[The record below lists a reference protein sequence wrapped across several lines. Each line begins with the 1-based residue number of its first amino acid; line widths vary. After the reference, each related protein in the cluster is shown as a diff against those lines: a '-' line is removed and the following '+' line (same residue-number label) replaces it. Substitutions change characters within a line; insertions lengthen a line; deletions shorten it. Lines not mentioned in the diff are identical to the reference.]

1 MEPSAK
7 EKTAFATYSGLYEFR
22 KMPFGLVN
30 APATF
35 QRLMEAVLA
44 GLARDGVLVYLDDV
58 LVVGRTLEEHNR
70 KLSTVFQMIR
80 DAGLRLKPKKC
91 RFAQEEVEYLGH
103 VISAGGVRTDTKK
116 VDAVRNFPTPMDVK
130 ALRSFV
136 GLASYYRRFVP
147 GFSKIAGPLH
157 ALTKKDAPFVWNE
170 ACELSFTK
178 LKDLLTTAPVLAF
191 PDFQK
196 PFILETDASG
206 AGLGAVLGQKQE
218 DGSVRPVAYA
228 SRSLLRHEGNYG
240 ITELEGLGVVWA
252 AKHFRPYL
260 YGHSCVVYTDHEA
273 LRSLLNTP
281 QPSGKLARWGM
292 ALQELDLT
300 IFHRSGKANA
310 NADAL
315 SRCPRPTSD
324 VVELD
329 MPSQVVANLSLEET
343 EDLPAM
349 QRSDPELMV
358 VITYLETG
366 GLPEDE
372 KLARQ
377 VALTRS
383 QHVIEDDVLY
393 RLEGN
398 GTLRVIPPTPLR
410 SKIFQDAHGGRF
422 GAHLSDVKVY
432 SELRRH
438 FWWNGMRT
446 DITRWSR
453 ACLVCATHSTG
464 RKVRPPL
471 PRSLSPDPSIV
482 SGLTLSNFPGQEMV
496 TSMR

>member
-1 MEPSAK
+1 MKKKDGTMRFCVDYRWLNQVTKLDEFPPPRIDDTLDLLAGARHFTTLDMASGYRQVAMEPSAK

-35 QRLMEAVLA
+35 QRLMVAVLA

-70 KLSTVFQMIR
+70 KLSTVFQRIR

-103 VISAGGVRTDTKK
+103 VISAGGVRTDPKK

-147 GFSKIAGPLH
+147 SFSKIAGPLH
-157 ALTKKDAPFVWNE
+157 VLTKKDAPFVWSE
-170 ACELSFTK
+170 ACEVSFTK

-196 PFILETDASG
+196 PFIFETDASG

-228 SRSLLRHEGNYG
+228 SRSLLHHDGNYG
-240 ITELEGLGVVWA
+240 ITELE
-252 AKHFRPYL
+252 
-260 YGHSCVVYTDHEA
+260 
-273 LRSLLNTP
+273 
-281 QPSGKLARWGM
+281 
-292 ALQELDLT
+292 
-300 IFHRSGKANA
+300 
-310 NADAL
+310 
-315 SRCPRPTSD
+315 
-324 VVELD
+324 
-329 MPSQVVANLSLEET
+329 
-343 EDLPAM
+343 
-349 QRSDPELMV
+349 
-358 VITYLETG
+358 
-366 GLPEDE
+366 
-372 KLARQ
+372 
-377 VALTRS
+377 
-383 QHVIEDDVLY
+383 
-393 RLEGN
+393 
-398 GTLRVIPPTPLR
+398 
-410 SKIFQDAHGGRF
+410 

-438 FWWNGMRT
+438 F
-446 DITRWSR
+446 
-453 ACLVCATHSTG
+453 
-464 RKVRPPL
+464 
-471 PRSLSPDPSIV
+471 
-482 SGLTLSNFPGQEMV
+482 
-496 TSMR
+496 